1 MRVPYGWMAD
11 YCDPGLAPGDLAEK
25 MAMTGTEVE
34 RVVLL
39 GPPSADNFVIGKV
52 QSVEKH
58 PDADRLNVCRVD
70 TGSQDG
76 GEAERTIVCG
86 APNVAAGQTVVV
98 ALPGAVMP
106 GGMKIKQE
114 KLRGVESNGMIC
126 SEKELEL
133 GEGQDGIMVL
143 DDGPA
148 AGAPA
153 SDFLPV
159 AEPVLELEV
168 TPNRTDCFG
177 IYGVAREAHA
187 ISGAPLAAAP
197 WEGGPIGPG
206 VISEEGDIEALLEEE
221 GSERTAE
228 RVRIIVQDPELCP
241 RFTARG
247 YTDVKVGPSPLWL
260 RTRLI
265 AAGLRPIS
273 NVVDITNYVMWL
285 TGQPM
290 HAYDLDLVPEGEL
303 IVRKAENGEKVS
315 ALDGAEYELNDS
327 MIAVADRN
335 GLAGIGGMM
344 GGSVSE
350 VSESTTTV
358 LMEAANWNGPNILR
372 TSRDLG
378 LRSEAS
384 SRFEKQLHPDLTL
397 RAQAVADRLMVE
409 VCGAVPMAGLV
420 DVSAPAPDSA
430 PIRLRAGRVERVLG
444 MAIDI
449 ERQIEA
455 LETLGFGVEREGD
468 DLLVSVP
475 PDRHFD
481 VVREIDLVEE
491 VGRISDLD
499 RNLPATLPAGSGRPG
514 GLSRQQ
520 SLQRRAEDSLR
531 ESGFDEIVGWSF
543 TDPEEAGRMRLDEED
558 PRSRGVRLAN
568 PLSED
573 QSVMRTMLLGSVLG
587 AARRNLS
594 RGADRV
600 ALFESGRVYL
610 PAGEF
615 GPGPLGGDFPGKT
628 RPPSNEPQHLSAVVV
643 GPVDPATWRAGAG
656 ASDFY
661 ALKGVLEHLA
671 GGLGVEVEVEPPV
684 DPTSQP
690 FLHPGKSGM
699 VKVGDRQIGWIG
711 ELHPLVAAGYGLD
724 AATAFEIELAG
735 LVEDSPV
742 GGESYVDFTPFPPV
756 DRDLA
761 VVVAAAVPA
770 SGVIGAVEAAGGD
783 LLTAVTVFDVY
794 SGEGVGEGEKSLA
807 LRLRF
812 RAPDR
817 TLSDEEIDPVWNGI
831 IDGLSG
837 IGGRL
842 RG

>member
-11 YCDPGLAPGDLAEK
+11 YCDPGLLPRDLAER

-34 RVVLL
+34 RVVTL
-39 GPPSADNFVIGKV
+39 GPPSAEGFVIGKV
-52 QSVEKH
+52 LDVVKH
-58 PDADRLNVCRVD
+58 PDADRLNVCQVD
-70 TGSQDG
+70 TGDAGSADG
-76 GEAERTIVCG
+76 GRTIVCG

-106 GGMKIKQE
+106 GGMKIKQA

-126 SEKELEL
+126 SDRELEL
-133 GEGQDGIMVL
+133 GEDHNGILVL
-143 DDGPA
+143 EDGPA
-148 AGAPA
+148 AGTPA
-153 SDFLPV
+153 AGVLPL

-187 ISGAPLAAAP
+187 ISGAPLAPAP
-197 WEGGPIGPG
+197 WDGGPIGPG
-206 VISEEGDIEALLEEE
+206 V
-221 GSERTAE
+221 GSESGDLERLGDPAGAVKTADRA
-228 RVRIIVQDPELCP
+228 RVLVRDEELCP

-247 YTDVKVGPSPLWL
+247 YAEVKVGPSPRWL
-260 RTRLI
+260 RSRLI
-265 AAGLRPIS
+265 AAGMRPIS

-303 IVRKAENGEKVS
+303 VIRRAENGEKVA
-315 ALDGAEYELNDS
+315 ALDGNDYELTDR
-327 MIAVADRN
+327 MVAVADRN

-350 VSESTTTV
+350 VSDSTTTV

-397 RAQAVADRLMVE
+397 RAQAVAARLMVE
-409 VCGAVPMAGLV
+409 VCGATPMTGIVDIAAPVPA
-420 DVSAPAPDSA
+420 AE
-430 PIRLRAGRVERVLG
+430 PIWLRAGRVERILG
-444 MAIDI
+444 LAIDTD
-449 ERQIEA
+449 RQARA
-455 LETLGFGVEREGD
+455 LEMLGFGVQRDGK

-475 PDRHFD
+475 PDRHYD
-481 VVREIDLVEE
+481 VTREIDLVEE

-499 RNLPATLPAGSGRPG
+499 RNLPATLPSGPGRPG

-520 SLQRRAEDSLR
+520 VLQRRAEDSLR
-531 ESGFDEIVGWSF
+531 ESGFDEMVGWSF
-543 TDPEEAGRMRLDEED
+543 TDPNEKDRLRLDPED
-558 PRSRGVRLAN
+558 PRAGAVRLAN
-568 PLSED
+568 PLSEE
-573 QSVMRTMLLGSVLG
+573 QSLMRTTLLGSVLG
-587 AARRNLS
+587 AAQRNLS

-610 PAGEF
+610 PAAAF
-615 GPGPLGGDFPGKT
+615 GPGPLGGDFPGNT
-628 RPPSNEPQHLSAVVV
+628 RPPFNEPQHLCGLAV
-643 GPVDPATWRAGAG
+643 GSVDPSTWRGEASGA
-656 ASDFY
+656 DFF

-671 GGLGVEVEVEPPV
+671 GSLGTAVSVERIPGA
-684 DPTSQP
+684 PTQP
-690 FLHPGKSGM
+690 FLHPGKSG
-699 VKVGDRQIGWIG
+699 VVRVDERPIGWIG
-711 ELHPLVAAGYGLD
+711 EIHPLVAAEYDLD
-724 AATAFEIELAG
+724 CAVAFEIALAD
-735 LVEDSPV
+735 LLQASPV
-742 GGESYVDFTPFPPV
+742 GEEAYRDFTPFPPV

-761 VVVAAAVPA
+761 VLVAEEMPASSVLAAVRDSGGELLA
-770 SGVIGAVEAAGGD
+770 SVS
-783 LLTAVTVFDVY
+783 VFDVY

-817 TLSDEEIDPVWNGI
+817 TLSDEEIEPIWSGI
-831 IDGLSG
+831 IAALEE
-837 IGGRL
+837 IGGKL

>member
-1 MRVPYGWMAD
+1 MRVPYEWMAD
-11 YCDPGLAPGDLAEK
+11 YCDPGLEPRVLAEK

-34 RVVLL
+34 RVVTL
-39 GPPSADNFVIGKV
+39 GPPSAERFVIGKV
-52 QSVEKH
+52 LEVEKH
-58 PDADRLNVCRVD
+58 PDADRLNVCQVD
-70 TGSQDG
+70 TGDG
-76 GEAERTIVCG
+76 ERTIVCG

-106 GGMKIKQE
+106 GGMKIKQA

-126 SEKELEL
+126 SERELEL
-133 GEGQDGIMVL
+133 GEGHDGILVL
-143 DDGPA
+143 GDGPA
-148 AGAPA
+148 PGTPA
-153 SDFLPV
+153 VELLPL

-187 ISGAPLAAAP
+187 ISGAGLAAPP
-197 WEGGPIGPG
+197 WDGGPIGPG
-206 VISEEGDIEALLEEE
+206 LASEPDEIDRLDDPVGEE
-221 GSERTAE
+221 STAD
-228 RVRIIVQDPELCP
+228 RVRIVVQDDDLCP

-260 RTRLI
+260 KARLI
-265 AAGLRPIS
+265 AAGMRPIS

-303 IVRKAENGEKVS
+303 IIRRAENGEKVA
-315 ALDGAEYELNDS
+315 ALDGSEYELNDR
-327 MIAVADRN
+327 MVAVADRN

-358 LMEAANWNGPNILR
+358 LMEAANWNGPNVLR

-384 SRFEKQLHPDLTL
+384 ARFEKQLHPDLTL
-397 RAQAVADRLMVE
+397 RAQAVAARLMVE
-409 VCGAVPMAGLV
+409 ICGATPMTGLV
-420 DVSAPAPDSA
+420 DVAATPPLEK
-430 PIRLRAGRVERVLG
+430 PIRLRSGRVERVLG
-444 MAIDI
+444 MAISTD
-449 ERQIEA
+449 RQAEA
-455 LETLGFGVEREGD
+455 LTMLGFGVERDGE

-475 PDRHFD
+475 PDRFFD
-481 VVREIDLVEE
+481 VTREIDLVEE

-499 RNLPATLPAGSGRPG
+499 RNLPATLPSGAGRPG

-520 SLQRRAEDSLR
+520 ALQRRAEDSLR
-531 ESGFDEIVGWSF
+531 ESGFDEMVGWSF
-543 TDPEEAGRMRLDEED
+543 TDPAETDRLRLAEED
-558 PRSRGVRLAN
+558 PRSSTVRLAN

-573 QSVMRTMLLGSVLG
+573 QSVMRTILLGSVLG
-587 AARRNLS
+587 AAQRNLA

-615 GPGPLGGDFPGKT
+615 GPGPLGGDFPGNT
-628 RPPSNEPQHLSAVVV
+628 RPPSNEPQHLCAVMV
-643 GPVDPATWRAGAG
+643 GPIDPASWRGESGAT
-656 ASDFY
+656 DFF

-671 GGLGVEVEVEPPV
+671 GGLGTSVTVEQVPGIPAE
-684 DPTSQP
+684 P
-690 FLHPGKSGM
+690 FLHPGKSGP
-699 VKVGDRQIGWIG
+699 VVLDGRPIGWIG
-711 ELHPLVAAGYGLD
+711 EVHPSVAAEYDLEG
-724 AATAFEIELAG
+724 AVAFEIALAD
-735 LVEDSPV
+735 LLESSKV
-742 GGESYVDFTPFPPV
+742 GEESYADFTQFPPV

-761 VVVAAAVPA
+761 VLVDEGIHAARVVDT
-770 SGVIGAVEAAGGD
+770 VEEAGGE
-783 LLTAVTVFDVY
+783 LLTSVSVFDVY
-794 SGEGVGEGEKSLA
+794 SGEGVGEGQKSLA

-817 TLSDEEIDPVWNGI
+817 TLSDEEIEPVWQAI
-831 IDGLSG
+831 IDALAESG
-837 IGGRL
+837 GTL

>member
-11 YCDPGLAPGDLAEK
+11 YCDPGLEPRDLAEK

-34 RVVLL
+34 RVVTL
-39 GPPSADNFVIGKV
+39 GPPSADGFEIGKV
-52 QSVEKH
+52 KAVEKH
-58 PDADRLNVCRVD
+58 PDADRLNVCQVE
-70 TGSQDG
+70 TGEG
-76 GEAERTIVCG
+76 ERTIVCG

-106 GGMKIKQE
+106 GGMKIKQA

-133 GEGQDGIMVL
+133 GEGHEGILVIE
-143 DDGPA
+143 DGPVP
-148 AGAPA
+148 GTPA
-153 SDFLPV
+153 SDLLPL

-187 ISGAPLAAAP
+187 ISNAPLAAAP
-197 WEGGPIGPG
+197 WDGGPIGPG
-206 VISEEGDIEALLEEE
+206 IDSEPGDLERLDDLAGDEN
-221 GSERTAE
+221 TAD
-228 RVRIIVQDPELCP
+228 RITILVEDEQLCP

-247 YTDVKVGPSPLWL
+247 FTDVKVGPSPLWL
-260 RTRLI
+260 KARLI
-265 AAGLRPIS
+265 AAGMRPIS

-303 IVRKAENGEKVS
+303 IIRRAKNGEKVA
-315 ALDGAEYELNDS
+315 ALDGNEYELNDS
-327 MIAVADRN
+327 MIAVADRQ

-350 VSESTTTV
+350 VSETTTTV
-358 LMEAANWNGPNILR
+358 LMEAANWNGPNILK
-372 TSRDLG
+372 TSRDLA

-397 RAQAVADRLMVE
+397 RAQVLAERLMVE
-409 VCGAVPMAGLV
+409 ICGARPMTGLV
-420 DVSAPAPDSA
+420 DVAAPLPAAD

-444 MAIDI
+444 MEIPAD
-449 ERQIEA
+449 RQAEA
-455 LETLGFGVEREGD
+455 LGTLGFEVEREGD
-468 DLLVSVP
+468 DLLVTVP

-481 VVREIDLVEE
+481 VTREIDLVEE

-499 RNLPATLPAGSGRPG
+499 RNLPATLPSRVSRPG

-520 SLQRRAEDSLR
+520 TLQRRAEDSLR
-531 ESGFDEIVGWSF
+531 ESGFDEMVGWSF
-543 TDPEEAGRMRLDEED
+543 TDPGEIIRLRIGEED
-558 PRSRGVRLAN
+558 PRARVVKLAN

-573 QSVMRTMLLGSVLG
+573 QSVMRTTLLGSVLG
-587 AARRNLS
+587 AARRNLA

-628 RPPSNEPQHLSAVVV
+628 RPPTNEPQHLCAVAA
-643 GPVDPATWRAGAG
+643 GPIDPSSWRGT
-656 ASDFY
+656 SVPTDFF

-671 GGLGVEVEVEPPV
+671 GGLGVRLTVEPADGSAV
-684 DPTSQP
+684 NP
-690 FLHPGKSGM
+690 FLHPGKSGTVM
-699 VKVGDRQIGWIG
+699 VNGRAIGWIG
-711 ELHPLVAAGYGLD
+711 EIHPLVAGEYDLESPV
-724 AATAFEIELAG
+724 AFEIALAD
-735 LVEDSPV
+735 LLESSTV
-742 GGESYVDFTPFPPV
+742 GEEAYLDFTQFPPV

-761 VVVAAAVPA
+761 VLIAAETPA
-770 SGVIGAVEAAGGD
+770 RDVIETVRTAGGD
-783 LLTAVTVFDVY
+783 LLAGVSIFDVY
-794 SGEGVGEGEKSLA
+794 SGEGVAEGEKSLA

-812 RAPDR
+812 RAADR
-817 TLSDEEIDPVWNGI
+817 TLSDDEIEPLWSGI
-831 IDGLSG
+831 IGSLDE
-837 IGGRL
+837 IGGKL

>member
-1 MRVPYGWMAD
+1 MRVPYEWMAE
-11 YCDPGLAPGDLAEK
+11 YCDPGLEPRVLAEK

-34 RVVLL
+34 RVVTL
-39 GPPSADNFVIGKV
+39 GPPSADGFVIGRV
-52 QSVEKH
+52 LEVEKH
-58 PDADRLNVCRVD
+58 PDADRLNVCQVD
-70 TGSQDG
+70 TGDG
-76 GEAERTIVCG
+76 QRTIVCG
-86 APNVAAGQTVVV
+86 APNVAVDQTVVV

-106 GGMKIKQE
+106 GGMKIKQA

-126 SEKELEL
+126 SERELEL
-133 GEGQDGIMVL
+133 GEGHEGILVL
-143 DDGPA
+143 VDGPA
-148 AGAPA
+148 PGTAAVEI
-153 SDFLPV
+153 LPL

-187 ISGAPLAAAP
+187 ISGAELAAAP
-197 WEGGPIGPG
+197 WDGGPIGPG
-206 VISEEGDIEALLEEE
+206 FSSEPGELDRLNEPAGDQ
-221 GSERTAE
+221 STAD
-228 RVRIIVQDPELCP
+228 RVRIMVRDEDLCP

-247 YTDVKVGPSPLWL
+247 YTNVKVGPSPLWL
-260 RTRLI
+260 KARLI
-265 AAGLRPIS
+265 AAGMRPIS

-303 IVRKAENGEKVS
+303 VIRRAENGEKVS
-315 ALDGAEYELNDS
+315 ALDGTEYELSDQ
-327 MIAVADRN
+327 MVAVADRN

-384 SRFEKQLHPDLTL
+384 ARFEKQLHPDLTL
-397 RAQAVADRLMVE
+397 RAQAVAARLMVE
-409 VCGAVPMAGLV
+409 ICGATPMTGLV
-420 DVSAPAPDSA
+420 DVAADPPEEN

-444 MAIDI
+444 MEIGT
-449 ERQIEA
+449 ERQVEA
-455 LETLGFGVEREGD
+455 LSMLGFGVEPDGE

-475 PDRHFD
+475 PDRFFD
-481 VVREIDLVEE
+481 VTREIDLVEE

-499 RNLPATLPAGSGRPG
+499 RNLPATLPSGAGRPG

-520 SLQRRAEDSLR
+520 ALQRRTEDSLR
-531 ESGFDEIVGWSF
+531 ESGFDEMVGWSF
-543 TDPEEAGRMRLDEED
+543 TDPAETKRLRLAEED
-558 PRSRGVRLAN
+558 PRSNAVRLSN

-573 QSVMRTMLLGSVLG
+573 QSVMRTILLGSVLG
-587 AARRNLS
+587 AAQRNLA

-610 PAGEF
+610 PSGEF
-615 GPGPLGGDFPGKT
+615 GPGPLGGDFPGNT
-628 RPPSNEPQHLSAVVV
+628 RPPSNEPQHLCALMV
-643 GPVDPATWRAGAG
+643 GPLDPASWRGEAGAT
-656 ASDFY
+656 DFF

-671 GGLGVEVEVEPPV
+671 GGLGTSIAVEQIPGLPAE
-684 DPTSQP
+684 P
-690 FLHPGKSGM
+690 FLHPGKSGS
-699 VKVGDRQIGWIG
+699 VILGDKPIGWIG
-711 ELHPLVAAGYGLD
+711 EIHPLVAAGYDLD
-724 AATAFEIELAG
+724 GAVAFEIALAEL
-735 LVEDSPV
+735 LESSTV
-742 GGESYVDFTPFPPV
+742 GEESYADFTPFPPV

-761 VVVAAAVPA
+761 VLVDSETNAARVVQTVEQA
-770 SGVIGAVEAAGGD
+770 SGE
-783 LLTAVTVFDVY
+783 LLTSVSVFDVY

-817 TLSDEEIDPVWNGI
+817 TLSDDEIDPVWQSI
-831 IDGLSG
+831 VEALARSG
-837 IGGRL
+837 GKL

>member
-1 MRVPYGWMAD
+1 MKVPYGWMAD
-11 YCDPGLAPGDLAEK
+11 YCDPGLEPRALAEK

-34 RVVLL
+34 RVATL
-39 GPPSADNFVIGKV
+39 GPPSAEGFVIGKV
-52 QSVEKH
+52 ISVEKH

-70 TGSQDG
+70 AG
-76 GEAERTIVCG
+76 GGDSSESDRSIVCG

-106 GGMKIKQE
+106 GGMKIKRA
-114 KLRGVESNGMIC
+114 KLRGIESNGMIC
-126 SEKELEL
+126 SERELEL
-133 GEGQDGIMVL
+133 GEGHEGILVL

-148 AGAPA
+148 PGTPA
-153 SDFLPV
+153 VELLPL

-187 ISGAPLAAAP
+187 ISDAPLVPAP

-206 VISEEGDIEALLEEE
+206 IVSEAGDIDRLEDPLA
-221 GSERTAE
+221 SASTAD
-228 RVRIIVQDPELCP
+228 RVRIVVEDEDLCP

-247 YTDVKVGPSPLWL
+247 YSEVEVGPSPLWL
-260 RTRLI
+260 KARLI

-290 HAYDLDLVPEGEL
+290 HAYDLDLVPGGEL
-303 IVRKAENGEKVS
+303 VIRRAAKGEKVA
-315 ALDGAEYELNDS
+315 ALDGNDYELTDR
-327 MIAVADRN
+327 MVAVADRN

-350 VSESTTTV
+350 VSEKTTTV
-358 LMEAANWNGPNILR
+358 LMEAANWNGPNILK
-372 TSRDLG
+372 TSRELA

-384 SRFEKQLHPDLTL
+384 ARFEKQLHPELTL
-397 RAQAVADRLMVE
+397 RAQAIAARLMVAI
-409 VCGAVPMAGLV
+409 CGATPMNGLL
-420 DVSAPAPDSA
+420 DVAAPTPQAV
-430 PIRLRAGRVERVLG
+430 PIRLRAGRVERILG
-444 MAIDI
+444 MAI
-449 ERQIEA
+449 ETGRQVSA
-455 LETLGFGVEREGD
+455 LEMLGFGVERDGD

-475 PDRHFD
+475 PDRHYD
-481 VVREIDLVEE
+481 VTREIDLVEE

-499 RNLPATLPAGSGRPG
+499 RNLPATLPAGAGRPG

-520 SLQRRAEDSLR
+520 TLQRRAEDSLR

-543 TDPEEAGRMRLDEED
+543 TDQVEPSRLRLTGED
-558 PRSRGVRLAN
+558 PRSRGVKLAN
-568 PLSED
+568 PLSEE
-573 QSVMRTMLLGSVLG
+573 QSVMRTTLLGSVLD

-615 GPGPLGGDFPGKT
+615 GPGPLGGDFPGDQ
-628 RPPSNEPQHLSAVVV
+628 RPPSNEPQHLCAVAV
-643 GPVDPATWRAGAG
+643 GPIDPGTWRGEAESA
-656 ASDFY
+656 DFF

-671 GGLGVEVEVEPPV
+671 AGFGTLISVEAIDGVPGE
-684 DPTSQP
+684 P
-690 FLHPGKSGM
+690 FLHPGKSGA
-699 VKVGDRQIGWIG
+699 VTVAGQPIGWIG
-711 ELHPLVAAGYGLD
+711 EVHPLVAAEYDLGPAVAL
-724 AATAFEIELAG
+724 EIALAD
-735 LVEDSPV
+735 LLEASPV
-742 GGESYVDFTPFPPV
+742 GEETYLDFTQFPPV

-761 VVVAAAVPA
+761 VLLPDRTAASEVVET
-770 SGVIGAVEAAGGD
+770 VEANGGE
-783 LLTAVTVFDVY
+783 LLTGVTVFDVY
-794 SGEGVGEGEKSLA
+794 SGEGVEAGEKSLA

-812 RAPDR
+812 RAADR
-817 TLSDEEIDPVWNGI
+817 TLGEDEIEPLWAKI
-831 IDGLSG
+831 IAALES

>member
-11 YCDPGLAPGDLAEK
+11 YCDPGLEPRVLAER

-34 RVVLL
+34 RVVTL
-39 GPPSADNFVIGKV
+39 GPPSADGFVVGKV
-52 QSVEKH
+52 VAVEKH
-58 PDADRLNVCRVD
+58 PDADRLNVCQVD
-70 TGSQDG
+70 TGDG
-76 GEAERTIVCG
+76 ERTIVCG

-106 GGMKIKQE
+106 GGMKIKQA

-133 GEGQDGIMVL
+133 GEGHEGILVL
-143 DDGPA
+143 GEGPA
-148 AGAPA
+148 AGTPA
-153 SDFLPV
+153 SELLPL

-187 ISGAPLAAAP
+187 ISEAPLAPAP
-197 WEGGPIGPG
+197 WDGGPIGPG
-206 VISEEGDIEALLEEE
+206 LDSEAGDIDRLNDPVGDEN
-221 GSERTAE
+221 TAD
-228 RVRIIVQDPELCP
+228 RVRILVEDEALCP

-260 RTRLI
+260 KARLI
-265 AAGLRPIS
+265 AAGMRPIS

-303 IVRKAENGEKVS
+303 IIRRAENGEKVA
-315 ALDGAEYELNDS
+315 ALDGNEYELSDR

-358 LMEAANWNGPNILR
+358 LMEAANWNGPNILK
-372 TSRDLG
+372 TSRELA

-397 RAQAVADRLMVE
+397 RAQAVAARLMVE
-409 VCGAVPMAGLV
+409 ICGATPMTGLV
-420 DVSAPAPDSA
+420 DVAAPAPA
-430 PIRLRAGRVERVLG
+430 AEPIRLRAGRVERILG
-444 MAIDI
+444 LAIETD
-449 ERQIEA
+449 RQAET
-455 LETLGFGVEREGD
+455 LETLGFGVQRDGD
-468 DLLVSVP
+468 DLLVTVP
-475 PDRHFD
+475 PDRFYD
-481 VVREIDLVEE
+481 VTREIDLVEE
-491 VGRISDLD
+491 VGRLSDLD
-499 RNLPATLPAGSGRPG
+499 RNLPATLPSGSGRPG

-520 SLQRRAEDSLR
+520 TLQRRSEDSLR
-531 ESGFDEIVGWSF
+531 ESGFDEIVGLSF
-543 TDPEEAGRMRLDEED
+543 TDPDEVARLRLAGVD
-558 PRSRGVRLAN
+558 PRAQGVKLAN

-573 QSVMRTMLLGSVLG
+573 QSVMRTILLGSVLG
-587 AARRNLS
+587 AAQRNLS

-628 RPPSNEPQHLSAVVV
+628 RPPTNEPQHLCAVTV
-643 GPVDPATWRAGAG
+643 GPLDPSSWQGESA
-656 ASDFY
+656 ASDFF

-671 GGLGVEVEVEPPV
+671 GGLGTEVSVVKGEPE
-684 DPTSQP
+684 P
-690 FLHPGKSGM
+690 FLHPGKSG
-699 VKVGDRQIGWIG
+699 KVFVGPEEIGWIG
-711 ELHPLVAAGYGLD
+711 EVHPLVAAEYDLEG
-724 AATAFEIELAG
+724 AVAFEIALAD
-735 LVEDSPV
+735 LLESSTV
-742 GGESYVDFTPFPPV
+742 GEESYVDFTPFPPV

-761 VVVAAAVPA
+761 VLVKDGTSAQTLI
-770 SGVIGAVEAAGGD
+770 SAVEGAGGE
-783 LLTAVTVFDVY
+783 LLTGVSVFDVY
-794 SGEGVGEGEKSLA
+794 SGEGVEEGHKSVA

-817 TLSDEEIDPVWNGI
+817 TLSEEEVEPVWDAI
-831 IDGLSG
+831 IGSLEKV
-837 IGGRL
+837 GGKL

>member
-11 YCDPGLAPGDLAEK
+11 YCDPGLEPRDLAEK

-34 RVVLL
+34 RVVTL
-39 GPPSADNFVIGKV
+39 GPPSSDGFVIGKV
-52 QSVEKH
+52 LSVEKH
-58 PDADRLNVCRVD
+58 PDADRLNVCQVD
-70 TGSQDG
+70 TGDG
-76 GEAERTIVCG
+76 ERTIVCG
-86 APNVAAGQTVVV
+86 APNVADGQTVVV

-106 GGMKIKQE
+106 GGMKIKQA

-126 SEKELEL
+126 SERELEL
-133 GEGQDGIMVL
+133 GEGHDGILVL
-143 DDGPA
+143 GDGPA
-148 AGAPA
+148 PGTPA
-153 SDFLPV
+153 ADLLPL

-187 ISGAPLAAAP
+187 ISSAPLAPAP
-197 WEGGPIGPG
+197 WAGGPIGPG
-206 VISEEGDIEALLEEE
+206 LVSEPNEIDRLNDPV
-221 GSERTAE
+221 SETKTAD
-228 RVRIIVQDPELCP
+228 RVRVIVQDHDLCP

-260 RTRLI
+260 KARLI
-265 AAGLRPIS
+265 AAGMRPIS

-303 IVRKAENGEKVS
+303 IVRRAENGEKVA
-315 ALDGAEYELNDS
+315 ALDGSQYELNDR
-327 MIAVADRN
+327 MVAVADRN

-350 VSESTTTV
+350 VSDSTTTV

-372 TSRDLG
+372 TSRDLS

-397 RAQAVADRLMVE
+397 RAQAVAARLMVE

-420 DVSAPAPDSA
+420 DVAAKAPEREPL
-430 PIRLRAGRVERVLG
+430 RLRAGRVERILG
-444 MAIDI
+444 LAVDTD
-449 ERQIEA
+449 RQADA
-455 LETLGFGVEREGD
+455 LEMLGFGVERDGE
-468 DLLVSVP
+468 DLLVTVP
-475 PDRHFD
+475 PDRFFD
-481 VVREIDLVEE
+481 VTREIDLVEE

-499 RNLPATLPAGSGRPG
+499 TNLPATLPTGAGRPG

-520 SLQRRAEDSLR
+520 ALMRRAEDSLR
-531 ESGFDEIVGWSF
+531 ESGFDEMVGWSF
-543 TDPEEAGRMRLDEED
+543 TDPGESDRLRLSPED
-558 PRSRGVRLAN
+558 PRAKAVKLAN

-573 QSVMRTMLLGSVLG
+573 QSVMRTTLLGSVLG

-594 RGADRV
+594 RGSDRV

-628 RPPSNEPQHLSAVVV
+628 RPPSNEPQHLCALAV
-643 GPVDPATWRAGAG
+643 GPIDPPGWRGEAAP
-656 ASDFY
+656 ADFF

-671 GGLGVEVEVEPPV
+671 GGLGTSVAVERIPGA
-684 DPTSQP
+684 PTQP
-690 FLHPGKSGM
+690 FLHPGKSG
-699 VKVGDRQIGWIG
+699 VVVVDGKPTGWIG
-711 ELHPLVAAGYGLD
+711 EIHPLVTSEYDLGNAV
-724 AATAFEIELAG
+724 AFEIALAD
-735 LVEDSPV
+735 LLEASTV
-742 GGESYVDFTPFPPV
+742 GEETYVDFTQFPPV

-761 VVVAAAVPA
+761 ILLGEETPSAEL
-770 SGVIGAVEAAGGD
+770 IGAVRDAGGE
-783 LLTAVTVFDVY
+783 LLTEVAVFDVY
-794 SGEGVGEGEKSLA
+794 RGEGVEKGKKSLA

-817 TLSDEEIDPVWNGI
+817 TLSDEEIDPVWQEI
-831 IDGLSG
+831 IARVTSL
-837 IGGRL
+837 GGKL

>member
-11 YCDPGLAPGDLAEK
+11 YCDPGLEPRDLAEK

-34 RVVLL
+34 RVVTL
-39 GPPSADNFVIGKV
+39 GPPSAEGFVIGKV
-52 QSVEKH
+52 LAVEKH
-58 PDADRLNVCRVD
+58 PDADRLNVCQVD
-70 TGSQDG
+70 TG
-76 GEAERTIVCG
+76 GETRTIVCG

-106 GGMKIKQE
+106 GGMEIKQA

-126 SEKELEL
+126 SERELEL
-133 GEGQDGIMVL
+133 GEGHEGILVL
-143 DDGPA
+143 GDGPA
-148 AGAPA
+148 PGTPAGQL
-153 SDFLPV
+153 LPL

-187 ISGAPLAAAP
+187 ISSAPLAPAP
-197 WEGGPIGPG
+197 WDGGPIGPG
-206 VISEEGDIEALLEEE
+206 LNSEPGDLDRLDDPV
-221 GSERTAE
+221 SDQKTAD
-228 RVRIIVQDPELCP
+228 RVRILVQDEDLCP

-247 YTDVKVGPSPLWL
+247 YSEVKVGPSPTWL
-260 RTRLI
+260 KARLI
-265 AAGLRPIS
+265 AAGMRPIS

-303 IVRKAENGEKVS
+303 IVRRAENGEKLA
-315 ALDGAEYELNDS
+315 ALDGSEYELTS
-327 MIAVADRN
+327 EMVAVADRG

-358 LMEAANWNGPNILR
+358 LMESANWNGPNILK

-397 RAQAVADRLMVE
+397 RAQAVAARLMVE
-409 VCGAVPMAGLV
+409 ICGAVPMTGVV
-420 DVSAPAPDSA
+420 DVASGSPASA
-430 PIRLRAGRVERVLG
+430 PIRLRAGRVERILG
-444 MAIDI
+444 LPI
-449 ERQIEA
+449 EADRQVEA
-455 LETLGFGVEREGD
+455 LEMLGFGVEREGE
-468 DLLVSVP
+468 DLLVTVP
-475 PDRHFD
+475 PDRYFD
-481 VVREIDLVEE
+481 VTREIDLVEE

-499 RNLPATLPAGSGRPG
+499 RNLPATLASGAGRPG

-520 SLQRRAEDSLR
+520 ALQRRAEDSLR

-543 TDPEEAGRMRLDEED
+543 TDPGEKDRLRLAPED
-558 PRSRGVRLAN
+558 PRAQAGKLAN

-573 QSVMRTMLLGSVLG
+573 QSVMRTTLLGSVLG

-594 RGADRV
+594 RGTDRV

-610 PAGEF
+610 PSGAF
-615 GPGPLGGDFPGKT
+615 GPGPLGGDFPGNT
-628 RPPSNEPQHLSAVVV
+628 RPPSNEPQHLCALAV
-643 GPVDPATWRAGAG
+643 GSIDPSSWREPAAG
-656 ASDFY
+656 SDFF

-671 GGLGVEVEVEPPV
+671 GGLGTAVTVERIPGA
-684 DPTSQP
+684 PTQP
-690 FLHPGKSGM
+690 FLHPGKSG
-699 VKVGDRQIGWIG
+699 VVAVGGQPIGWIG
-711 ELHPLVAAGYGLD
+711 EIHPLVAADYDLD
-724 AATAFEIELAG
+724 SAVAFEIALAD
-735 LVEDSPV
+735 LLQSSPV
-742 GGESYVDFTPFPPV
+742 GEEAYEDFTPFPPV

-761 VVVAAAVPA
+761 VLVPDA
-770 SGVIGAVEAAGGD
+770 EPSAGVLATVQQAGGE
-783 LLTAVTVFDVY
+783 LLTGVSVFDVY
-794 SGEGVGEGEKSLA
+794 SGEGVPEGEKSLA

-817 TLSDEEIDPVWNGI
+817 TLSDEEIEPLWSGI
-831 IDGLSG
+831 IAALESA
-837 IGGRL
+837 GGKL

>member
-1 MRVPYGWMAD
+1 MRVPYGWMAEF
-11 YCDPGLAPGDLAEK
+11 CDPGLEPRVLAEQ

-34 RVVLL
+34 RVVTL
-39 GPPSADNFVIGKV
+39 GPPSADNFVIGV
-52 QSVEKH
+52 VLSVEKH
-58 PDADRLNVCRVD
+58 PDADRLNVCRVN
-70 TGSQDG
+70 TGDD
-76 GEAERTIVCG
+76 ERTIVCG
-86 APNVAAGQTVVV
+86 APNIAAGQTVVV

-106 GGMKIKQE
+106 GGMEIKQA

-133 GEGQDGIMVL
+133 GEGHEGILVL
-143 DDGPA
+143 GDGPSPGTP
-148 AGAPA
+148 AGEL
-153 SDFLPV
+153 LPL

-187 ISGAPLAAAP
+187 ISGAELAPAP
-197 WEGGPIGPG
+197 WDGGPIGPG
-206 VISEEGDIEALLEEE
+206 LDSEAGDIERLDDPVGEEK
-221 GSERTAE
+221 SAD
-228 RVRIIVQDPELCP
+228 RIRILVEDPDLCP

-247 YTDVKVGPSPLWL
+247 YTGVKVGPSPLWL
-260 RTRLI
+260 KARLI
-265 AAGLRPIS
+265 CAGMRPIS

-303 IVRKAENGEKVS
+303 IVRRAESGEKVS
-315 ALDGAEYELNDS
+315 ALDGNEYELTDQ

-358 LMEAANWNGPNILR
+358 LMEAANWNGPNILK
-372 TSRDLG
+372 TSRDLA

-397 RAQAVADRLMVE
+397 RAQAVAARLMIE
-409 VCGAVPMAGLV
+409 ICGATPMTGLV
-420 DVSAPAPDSA
+420 DVAAPSPEAK
-430 PIRLRAGRVERVLG
+430 PIRLRAGRVERILG
-444 MAIDI
+444 LAIDPD
-449 ERQIEA
+449 RQASA
-455 LETLGFGVEREGD
+455 LEMLGFGVERDGE

-475 PDRHFD
+475 PDRFYD
-481 VVREIDLVEE
+481 VTREIDLIEE
-491 VGRISDLD
+491 VGRINDLD
-499 RNLPATLPAGSGRPG
+499 RNLPATLPAGAGRPG

-520 SLQRRAEDSLR
+520 TLQRRAEDSLR
-531 ESGFDEIVGWSF
+531 ESGFDEMVGWSF
-543 TDPEEAGRMRLDEED
+543 TDPGEAVRLRLEED
-558 PRSRGVRLAN
+558 DPRALPVRLAN

-573 QSVMRTMLLGSVLG
+573 QSVMRTILLGSLLG
-587 AARRNLS
+587 AAQRNLS

-615 GPGPLGGDFPGKT
+615 GPGPLGGDFPGDT
-628 RPPSNEPQHLSAVVV
+628 RPPSNEPQHLSAIAV
-643 GPVDPATWRAGAG
+643 GPIDPAGWRGEAPA
-656 ASDFY
+656 ADFF

-671 GGLGVEVEVEPPV
+671 GGLGTAVTVERIAGAPSE
-684 DPTSQP
+684 P
-690 FLHPGKSGM
+690 FLHPGKSGA
-699 VKVGDRQIGWIG
+699 VLARGKQIGWIG
-711 ELHPLVAAGYGLD
+711 ELHPLVAAEYDLEGGV
-724 AATAFEIELAG
+724 AFEIALAD
-735 LVEDSPV
+735 LLESSDL
-742 GGESYVDFTPFPPV
+742 GEEAYADFTPFPPV

-761 VVVAAAVPA
+761 VLLPDGRSAAEVIEAVR
-770 SGVIGAVEAAGGD
+770 AAGGE
-783 LLTAVTVFDVY
+783 LLTEVSVFDVY
-794 SGEGVGEGEKSLA
+794 SGEGVAEGEKSLA

-817 TLSDEEIDPVWNGI
+817 TLSDEEIEPLWREITGSLGEV
-831 IDGLSG
+831 
-837 IGGRL
+837 GGKL

>member
-11 YCDPGLAPGDLAEK
+11 YCDPGLEPRDLAEQ

-34 RVVLL
+34 RVVTL
-39 GPPSADNFVIGKV
+39 GPESADGFVIGKAV
-52 QSVEKH
+52 SVEKH
-58 PDADRLNVCRVD
+58 PDADRLNVCQVD
-70 TGSQDG
+70 V
-76 GEAERTIVCG
+76 GEGEVRTIVCG

-106 GGMKIKQE
+106 GGMKIKQA

-126 SEKELEL
+126 SERELEL
-133 GEGQDGIMVL
+133 GEDHDGILVL
-143 DDGPA
+143 GDGPA
-148 AGAPA
+148 PGTPA
-153 SDFLPV
+153 AELLPL
-159 AEPVLELEV
+159 AEPVLDLEV

-187 ISGAPLAAAP
+187 ISGAELAPAP
-197 WEGGPIGPG
+197 WDGGPIGPG
-206 VISEEGDIEALLEEE
+206 LSSEAGDVERLDDPVGEE
-221 GSERTAE
+221 STAD
-228 RVRIIVQDPELCP
+228 RIRIIVQDEDLCP

-260 RTRLI
+260 KARLI
-265 AAGLRPIS
+265 AAGMRPIS

-303 IVRKAENGEKVS
+303 VVRRAESGEKVA
-315 ALDGAEYELNDS
+315 ALDGNEYELSDQ
-327 MIAVADRN
+327 MVAVADRN

-350 VSESTTTV
+350 VSETTTTV
-358 LMEAANWNGPNILR
+358 LMEAANWNGPNLLK

-384 SRFEKQLHPDLTL
+384 SRFEKQLHPALTL
-397 RAQAVADRLMVE
+397 RAQAVAARLMIE
-409 VCGAVPMAGLV
+409 ICGATPMTGLV
-420 DVSAPAPDSA
+420 DVAAPAPASE
-430 PIRLRAGRVERVLG
+430 PIRLRAGRVERILG
-444 MAIDI
+444 LAIETD
-449 ERQIEA
+449 RQAEA
-455 LETLGFGVEREGD
+455 LEMLGFGVERDGE
-468 DLLVSVP
+468 DLVVTVP
-475 PDRHFD
+475 PDRHYD
-481 VVREIDLVEE
+481 VTREIDLVEE

-499 RNLPATLPAGSGRPG
+499 RNLPATLPSGAGRPG

-531 ESGFDEIVGWSF
+531 ESGFDEMVGWSF
-543 TDPEEAGRMRLDEED
+543 TDPAEVERLRLDAAD
-558 PRSRGVRLAN
+558 PRSHPVKLAN

-573 QSVMRTMLLGSVLG
+573 QSVMRTILLGSVLG
-587 AARRNLS
+587 AAQRNLS

-615 GPGPLGGDFPGKT
+615 GPGPLGGDFPGNT
-628 RPPSNEPQHLSAVVV
+628 RPPSNEPQHLCAVAV
-643 GPVDPATWRAGAG
+643 GSIDPSSWRGEAGV
-656 ASDFY
+656 SDFF

-671 GGLGVEVEVEPPV
+671 GGLGTAVTVERLADGPV
-684 DPTSQP
+684 QP
-690 FLHPGKSGM
+690 FLHPGKSGS
-699 VKVGDRQIGWIG
+699 VLVEGQAIGWIG
-711 ELHPLVAAGYGLD
+711 EVHPLVAAEYDLD
-724 AATAFEIELAG
+724 GAVAFEIALAD
-735 LVEDSPV
+735 LLAASPV
-742 GGESYVDFTPFPPV
+742 GEEAYVDFTPFPPV

-761 VVVAAAVPA
+761 VLVAEEVSAATVVAAVEG
-770 SGVIGAVEAAGGD
+770 SGGE
-783 LLTAVTVFDVY
+783 LLTGVSVFDVY

-817 TLSDEEIDPVWNGI
+817 TLSDEEIDPLVSGI
-831 IDGLSG
+831 VESLAG
-837 IGGRL
+837 IGGKL